1 MTSYCRSG
9 IALQSISH
17 DCPMQG
23 RHWQCCEVIICTCW
37 FQITNLHSFQ
47 KQLCSRSPIYWE
59 LELRREIV
67 IQLCWKLKNFSLPI
81 AIDICRFTAS
91 PKFHCC
97 LLLHHI
103 LHEFQCLVARNFSL
117 FKLITFYW
125 RFFPFPLLLFCVAF
139 SWEGCCTSFAG
150 GPRNPLHLILI
161 PNLFT
166 GAGPPFKSPLNIYA
180 SPFSSWMFEQTFH
193 FCLLKISWRYL
204 ETTSTLF
211 MHGVVRR
218 GPWVQFHPR
227 IICIL
232 QSKLILVC

>member
-97 LLLHHI
+97 LLLPHI
-103 LHEFQCLVARNFSL
+103 LHEVQCLVARNFSL

-125 RFFPFPLLLFCVAF
+125 RFFPISPPALL
-139 SWEGCCTSFAG
+139 CC
-150 GPRNPLHLILI
+150 
-161 PNLFT
+161 
-166 GAGPPFKSPLNIYA
+166 
-180 SPFSSWMFEQTFH
+180 
-193 FCLLKISWRYL
+193 
-204 ETTSTLF
+204 LF
-211 MHGVVRR
+211 MGGLLYKFCWWPQESPSSNPNPKPLYRSW
-218 GPWVQFHPR
+218 PA
-227 IICIL
+227 L
-232 QSKLILVC
+232 QISFKHLRLTFLLMNVWANISLLPSEN